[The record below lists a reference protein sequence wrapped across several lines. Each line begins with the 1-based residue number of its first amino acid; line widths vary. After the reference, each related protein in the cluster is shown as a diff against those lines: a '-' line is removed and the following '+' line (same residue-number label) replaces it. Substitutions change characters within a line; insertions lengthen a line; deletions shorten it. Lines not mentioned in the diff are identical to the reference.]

1 MLTEYNQKS
10 RLFTDEEDIKIINL
24 KYINGKKPKEIAE
37 IINRDESQVSNRIDE
52 IVSTN
57 DWAKSLHIMHL
68 ETKARAKE
76 LRDKKII
83 SMHRRGILRKNIAS
97 QLGVA
102 RQTVTNVVKRWTYEN
117 NLSENIERNEV
128 K

>member
-1 MLTEYNQKS
+1 MTEYNES
-10 RLFTDEEDIKIINL
+10 IRLFTDEEDIKIINL

-37 IINRDESQVSNRIDE
+37 IMNRDESQVSNRIDSL
-52 IVSTN
+52 VSTN
-57 DWAKSLHIMHL
+57 EWAKSLHIMHL

-83 SMHRRGILRKNIAS
+83 NMHRRGISRKNIAA

-102 RQTVTNVVKRWTYEN
+102 KQTVTNVVKRWNYEN
-117 NLSENIERNEV
+117 NLSEN
-128 K
+128 